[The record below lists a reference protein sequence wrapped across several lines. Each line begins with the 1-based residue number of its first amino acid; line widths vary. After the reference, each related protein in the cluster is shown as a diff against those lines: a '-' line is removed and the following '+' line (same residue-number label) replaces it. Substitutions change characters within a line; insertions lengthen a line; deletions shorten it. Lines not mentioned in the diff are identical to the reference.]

1 MYEHAPPPGASDSST
16 TTHVRF
22 HTPKINPSIEPLFF
36 RQQLNHARIQKRF
49 DVLYMDT
56 FGAFADAHQLS
67 IYDTVCTP
75 FHTAS
80 IDPDT
85 LQHNT
90 QDGQAR
96 NVMSLEDE
104 TEEAREYS
112 REGHYVIVLGKRG
125 GRSKGEMG
133 RVRKGLGGE

>member
-1 MYEHAPPPGASDSST
+1 
-16 TTHVRF
+16 
-22 HTPKINPSIEPLFF
+22 
-36 RQQLNHARIQKRF
+36 
-49 DVLYMDT
+49 MDT

-67 IYDTVCTP
+67 IYDTVYKP

-90 QDGQAR
+90 QDGQAL

-104 TEEAREYS
+104 TEEAREYR
-112 REGHYVIVLGKRG
+112 REGHYVMVLGKRG
-125 GRSKGEMG
+125 GGECEGGDGEGEEGGGWGVSRRMWIGWCSCHWFNG
-133 RVRKGLGGE
+133 RIIILI